1 MRKSFQ
7 FKLFHNERKAKQL
20 RNELYVFCT
29 IHNHCIALIKRHYK
43 LFGKN
48 PAKYT
53 LQKHLKKLMDRGN
66 RPSWKALGYSQAIQE
81 VTDRIYKSY
90 QAFFASCKKG
100 SGTKKSSPPKFK
112 SFRKYKSFTL
122 KQAGWKL
129 DEAKCIVTIGKHQ
142 YRYNN
147 SRDLSGEIKTVTV
160 KIDNVGHWYVILSCD
175 LRETYKPAKVAP
187 MTGKSA
193 GFDFGLLCFLTSSA
207 NEKIA
212 SGESLKES
220 LDKLKVK
227 SKQLSTKAQGSKNRF
242 KARKALARLHQKIS
256 NQRLDFHFK
265 LANSL
270 VHEYDNLFFE
280 DLNLDAMKKLWGR
293 KVSDLGLNQFMQ
305 IVDFKAQEHGKSV
318 CKIDRF
324 YPSSK
329 TCSKCT
335 KVKEDLS
342 LKDRIF
348 ECECGHKIDR
358 DLNAAINILAVG
370 ASTVGLDGV
379 TRERALAA
387 VV

>member
-1 MRKSFQ
+1 
-7 FKLFHNERKAKQL
+7 
-20 RNELYVFCT
+20 
-29 IHNHCIALIKRHYK
+29 
-43 LFGKN
+43 
-48 PAKYT
+48 
-53 LQKHLKKLMDRGN
+53 MDRGN
-66 RPSWKALGYSQAIQE
+66 KPAWKSLGYSQAIQE

-90 QAFFASCKKG
+90 QAFFASCKKRSG
-100 SGTKKSSPPKFK
+100 SKKTSPPKFK
-112 SFRKYKSFTL
+112 PFRKYKSFTL

-129 DEAKCIVTIGKHQ
+129 DQARSIVTIGKNQ

-147 SRDLSGEIKTVTV
+147 SRNLSGEIKTVTV
-160 KIDNVGHWYVILSCD
+160 KRDNVGHWYVILSCHVG
-175 LRETYKPAKVAP
+175 EIYKPAKVAP

-207 NEKIA
+207 NERIA
-212 SGESLKES
+212 SRESLKQS

-227 SKQLSTKAQGSKNRF
+227 SKQLSTKVKGSKNRC
-242 KARKALARLHQKIS
+242 KAKKVLARLHQKIS
-256 NQRLDFHFK
+256 NQRTDFHFK
-265 LANSL
+265 LANDL
-270 VHEYDNLFFE
+270 VHEYDHLFFE
-280 DLNLDAMKKLWGR
+280 DLNLDAMKRLWGR

-305 IVDFKAQEHGKSV
+305 ILDFKAQEHGKSV

-335 KVKEDLS
+335 MVKEALS

-348 ECECGHKIDR
+348 ECECGHKLDR
-358 DLNAAINILAVG
+358 DLNAAINILVVG